1 MVVATASILTKKQ
14 RSDSDIQYNCMLLVH
29 VRLLRIEFV
38 LEPSRIK
45 TCMCGELQFIAN
57 FFYFLCFLLIRNVAH
72 MESLKKLLKS
82 HKNFAGVA

>member
-45 TCMCGELQFIAN
+45 TCMCVELQFIAN
-57 FFYFLCFLLIRNVAH
+57 FFYSSCFSLIRSVAL
-72 MESLKKLLKS
+72 ESLKKLFKS
-82 HKNFAGVA
+82 HKKFAGVA